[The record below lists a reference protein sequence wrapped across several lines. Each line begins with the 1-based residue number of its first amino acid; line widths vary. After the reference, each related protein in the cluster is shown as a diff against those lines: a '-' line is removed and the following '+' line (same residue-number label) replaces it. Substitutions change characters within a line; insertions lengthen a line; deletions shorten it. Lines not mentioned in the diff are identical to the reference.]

1 MYLRHLRS
9 IVLKGNKKMEIVY
22 LIVGLAIGF
31 VITFL
36 FLKNKKTVP
45 IEEVNRINDEFNSLK
60 IEAGRL
66 TERIKLFEIDKTSLQ
81 SDLKNERE
89 KSEQLNSENS
99 ALKSDYSNLQQKL
112 TEQKAEV
119 EELQKKFTTEFEN
132 LANRIFDDKTKRFSE
147 QSKTNLQEILNPLKE
162 RITEFQ
168 SKVEETN
175 KESIKGHASLREQ
188 LSMLKDMNQQIT
200 QEAKN
205 LTEAL
210 KGQSKIQGNWGEF
223 ILESILEKSGLVKGR
238 EYVVQESLT
247 AESGKRFQP
256 DVIIKLPENKSIVID
271 SKVSLVAY
279 EKFISSDD
287 EHQKQLA
294 LREHINS
301 IRSHIKNL
309 SSKNY
314 QNLYQLESLDFVLM
328 FMPVEPAFAL
338 AVQNDQTIFNDAFE
352 MNIVIV
358 SPSTLLATLRTISSI
373 WRQENQNRYALEIA
387 RQSGDM
393 LDKFTAFVDDLISV
407 GKGLVNAKDNY
418 DKAMNKLTE
427 GRGNLIS
434 RSEKIKQLGAK
445 ASKSLPPAI
454 INRADLDDD
463 NNLTD
468 N

>member
-1 MYLRHLRS
+1 
-9 IVLKGNKKMEIVY
+9 MEIIF
-22 LIVGLAIGF
+22 LIVGILIGAIAVWFIASSKFKG
-31 VITFL
+31 
-36 FLKNKKTVP
+36 
-45 IEEVNRINDEFNSLK
+45 D
-60 IEAGRL
+60 AGRVE
-66 TERIKLFEIDKTSLQ
+66 ERSRMLEVDKSSLQ
-81 SDLKNERE
+81 SDLKSERD
-89 KSEQLNSENS
+89 KSEKLNSENS
-99 ALKSDYSNLQQKL
+99 SLKSDYNNLRQKLDEQKADLEELQQK
-112 TEQKAEV
+112 
-119 EELQKKFTTEFEN
+119 FTKEFEN

-168 SKVEETN
+168 SKVEESN
-175 KESIKGHASLREQ
+175 KESIKGNASLREQ
-188 LSMLKDMNQQIT
+188 LSMLKDLNQQVT

-210 KGQSKIQGNWGEF
+210 KGQSKTQGNWGEF

-271 SKVSLVAY
+271 SKVSLVGY
-279 EKFISSDD
+279 ERFVSSEDD
-287 EHQKQLA
+287 NEKQVA

-309 SSKNY
+309 SSKSY

-338 AVQNDQTIFNDAFE
+338 AVQNDQSIFNDAFD

-373 WRQENQNRYALEIA
+373 WRQENQNKYALEIA

-393 LDKFTAFVDDLISV
+393 LDKFTSFVDDLISV

-445 ASKSLPPAI
+445 ASKSLPLAI
-454 INRADLDDD
+454 LNRAELDDE
-463 NNLTD
+463 NNLLD

>member
-1 MYLRHLRS
+1 
-9 IVLKGNKKMEIVY
+9 MEIIY
-22 LIVGLAIGF
+22 LIFGLLIGAVAAWLIASSKF
-31 VITFL
+31 
-36 FLKNKKTVP
+36 KG
-45 IEEVNRINDEFNSLK
+45 D
-60 IEAGRL
+60 AGRVE
-66 TERIKLFEIDKTSLQ
+66 ERSRLLEVDKSSLQ
-81 SDLKNERE
+81 SELKTERD
-89 KSEQLNSENS
+89 KSEKLNSEYS
-99 ALKSDYSNLQQKL
+99 FLKSDYSNLQTKL
-112 TEQKAEV
+112 SEQKAEI
-119 EELQKKFTTEFEN
+119 EELQQKFTKEFEN

-147 QSKTNLQEILNPLKE
+147 QSKTNLAEILNPLKE

-175 KESIKGHASLREQ
+175 KESIKGNASLREQ

-210 KGQSKIQGNWGEF
+210 KGQSKTQGNWGEF

-247 AESGKRFQP
+247 SESGKRFQP
-256 DVIIKLPENKSIVID
+256 DVIIKLPENKSIIID
-271 SKVSLVAY
+271 SKVSLVGY
-279 EKFISSDD
+279 ERFVSSED
-287 EHQKQLA
+287 ENEKQLA

-301 IRSHIKNL
+301 IRSHIKSL

-328 FMPVEPAFAL
+328 FMPIEPAFAL
-338 AVQNDQTIFNDAFE
+338 AVQNDPSIFNDAFE

-373 WRQENQNRYALEIA
+373 WRQENQNKNALEIA
-387 RQSGDM
+387 RQAGS
-393 LDKFTAFVDDLISV
+393 LYDKFVNFYNDLLDV
-407 GKGLVNAKDNY
+407 GKRMDSAKDSYEN
-418 DKAMNKLTE
+418 AMKKIHD

-434 RSEKIKQLGAK
+434 GVEKIKQLGAK
-445 ASKSLPPAI
+445 TSKTMPPAAV
-454 INRADLDDD
+454 NRAELDDD
-463 NNLTD
+463 SNLLD

>member
-1 MYLRHLRS
+1 
-9 IVLKGNKKMEIVY
+9 MEIFFLLVG
-22 LIVGLAIGF
+22 LIVGAIAVWFIASSKYKGETGR
-31 VITFL
+31 VEERSIIL
-36 FLKNKKTVP
+36 EKEKTNLEHNLTSERQKVL
-45 IEEVNRINDEFNSLK
+45 ELNS
-60 IEAGRL
+60 RL
-66 TERIKLFEIDKTSLQ
+66 SSLQ
-81 SDLKNERE
+81 
-89 KSEQLNSENS
+89 
-99 ALKSDYSNLQQKL
+99 ADYSNLQQKL
-112 TEQKAEV
+112 AEQKAEV
-119 EELQKKFTTEFEN
+119 QELQQKFTKEFEN
-132 LANRIFDDKTKRFSE
+132 LANKIFEEKTTKFSE
-147 QSKTNLQEILNPLKE
+147 QSKANLSEILNPLKE
-162 RITEFQ
+162 KIGEFQ

-175 KESIKGHASLREQ
+175 KESIRGHASLREQ

-210 KGQSKIQGNWGEF
+210 KGQSKTQGNWGEF

-338 AVQNDQTIFNDAFE
+338 AVQNDQAIFNDAFE

-373 WRQENQNRYALEIA
+373 WRQEKQNRNAVEIA
-387 RQSGDM
+387 KQSGDM
-393 LDKFTAFVDDLISV
+393 LDKFTAFVEDLLTIGKGLISV
-407 GKGLVNAKDNY
+407 KDNY
-418 DKAMNKLTE
+418 DKAMNKLTD

-434 RSEKIKQLGAK
+434 RAEKIKELGAK
-445 ASKSLPPAI
+445 TSKQLQPSI
-454 INRADLDDD
+454 VNRADED
-463 NNLTD
+463 
-468 N
+468 